1 MLCFTAGTL
10 SAENRVVDSSRTVI
24 FTCQTICGKLQWH
37 LNGRIVSEGS
47 QNELYK
53 VTQVYST
60 CSASFS
66 PQCVQCG
73 CNNCHDIQYQSSQTY
88 TSNIS
93 ITVYGNFVLSCM
105 SILSYPHQQYIV
117 LRKTY
122 NVDVAHE
129 SKILWLLC
137 CMRVEII
144 SLHVAT
150 CKIIHLFNLFNLLLL
165 SCIFSTCR
173 YSFYKFN

>member
-1 MLCFTAGTL
+1 MRVEVVLFLLSMIGHSLCDKIMIHALNQTGQLYRLIHFAPTLCMLCFIAGTL
-10 SAENRVVDSSRTVI
+10 SAENRVVDSSRMVI

-105 SILSYPHQQYIV
+105 SILSYPHQQYTV

-129 SKILWLLC
+129 SKILLLC
-137 CMRVEII
+137 
-144 SLHVAT
+144 S
-150 CKIIHLFNLFNLLLL
+150 
-165 SCIFSTCR
+165 
-173 YSFYKFN
+173 